1 MENLEKALNW
11 LNENKNEL
19 INATKS
25 FHASIIAAEML
36 ETVESYY
43 KLETFG
49 VDGWSLDCGNKGV
62 NYLNSGDPHVPT
74 IFAFATFDT
83 IEFKIKTLEEVL
95 NSDWFLPLED
105 N

>member
-1 MENLEKALNW
+1 MKNLETALNW
-11 LNENKNEL
+11 LNEHKNEL
-19 INATKS
+19 INTTKS
-25 FHASIIAAEML
+25 FHASIIAAKML

-74 IFAFATFDT
+74 IFALADFDT
-83 IEFKIKTLEEVL
+83 VEFKIDTLENIM
-95 NSDWFLPLED
+95 NSDWFLPLE
-105 N
+105 